1 MFFEKCGLEKK
12 VNLMGAGE
20 TAPDI
25 EYLCLFPKLF
35 YVPAPIRV
43 EITHSYLFNSNRILI
58 PKDTLMSVL
67 RTCLLIFLL
76 FPASPPGSGA
86 QQYSLQPED
95 LRLSTVPAGDTNALL
110 AAMDKA
116 AFLEAAQPDHAI
128 ARYHALLHASLD
140 AGFVAGVNRT
150 LNRLGNLYAGRGR
163 YDLSEQDYQSALA
176 ACARRQALWPC
187 LPTVYNGL
195 GTIRETQSRYREAA
209 TFYHKAVWLAERLG
223 VPSTGGVYNNLG
235 AVLISLDQFHEALH
249 YLDIAEERA
258 IASRNY
264 STLGMI
270 YTNKGL
276 VYYAEKQWNKSE
288 HYHRAAMKLS
298 REHQLPQTE
307 HESLTGLGILYLGL
321 GRPAE
326 ALHYLLQANKVPGN
340 FSLHYRNNNF
350 ENIGKAYQALGKYRE
365 AEKYLLL
372 ARSTAAQLQLGKKV
386 AENDLLLSQ
395 IYEAENKPA
404 RALEH
409 YKAYTSL
416 RDSFAGQEVITD
428 VQQLNIRFKTAE
440 KDKDIAQ
447 KQLLIARQEDIL
459 KQKNTWITL
468 IAVGALLISGLFV
481 SLYRNARHRQL
492 LQARQL
498 QILQQEQEINQLRAM
513 MQGEEKERARIA
525 QELHDGIGGML
536 AAIKMN
542 FSTLRHH
549 LAEGSPVRDL
559 REISG
564 MLDETS
570 HEVRKMAHNLM
581 PDTLLQHG
589 LSETLKAYCEKI
601 NAGDQVYVNV
611 QINAGLQKLSPP
623 FTLALY
629 RIIQELLQNVLKH
642 ADAGNVLVLLDEQ
655 QEKLK
660 LCIKD
665 NGRGFVV
672 GRQQEGLGL
681 QNVQSR
687 ISAFQ
692 GQLNIQSDP
701 AKGTLVTALFDLDK
715 IKA

>member
-1 MFFEKCGLEKK
+1 
-12 VNLMGAGE
+12 
-20 TAPDI
+20 
-25 EYLCLFPKLF
+25 
-35 YVPAPIRV
+35 
-43 EITHSYLFNSNRILI
+43 
-58 PKDTLMSVL
+58 MSVL
-67 RTCLLIFLL
+67 RFFLPVFLFFLIVPF
-76 FPASPPGSGA
+76 GSGA
-86 QQYSLQPED
+86 QYALQQFED

-110 AAMDKA
+110 TE
-116 AFLEAAQPDHAI
+116 LENIDALENMHPDSAI
-128 ARYHALLHASLD
+128 ARYHQLLHASLD
-140 AGFVAGVNRT
+140 AAFVTGVNRT
-150 LNRLGNLYAGRGR
+150 LNRLGNLYASRGR
-163 YDLSEQDYQSALA
+163 YDLSERDHQSALA
-176 ACARRQALWPC
+176 ACARRRALWPC

-195 GTIRETQSRYREAA
+195 GTIRETQSRYKEAA
-209 TFYHKAVWLAERLG
+209 AFYHKAVWLAERLQ
-223 VPSTGGVYNNLG
+223 VSSTGGVYNNLG
-235 AVLISLDQFHEALH
+235 AVLISLDQFREALH
-249 YLDIAEERA
+249 YLDLAEERA
-258 IASRNY
+258 TATGTY

-270 YTNKGL
+270 FTNKGL
-276 VYYAEKQWNKSE
+276 VYYAEKEWGKSE
-288 HYHRAAMKLS
+288 HYLLAALKLS
-298 REHQLPQTE
+298 REQHLAQTE
-307 HESLTGLGILYLGL
+307 HQALTGLGILNLGQ

-326 ALHYLLQANKVPGN
+326 ALKFLLLANAIPGN
-340 FSLHYRNNNF
+340 FSLHYRNATF
-350 ENIGKAYQALGKYRE
+350 ENIGKAYQALGQYPE
-365 AEKYLLL
+365 AERYLLL
-372 ARSTAAQLQLGKKV
+372 ARNTGEQLQLGKKV
-386 AENDLLLSQ
+386 AEIDLLLSGV
-395 IYEAENKPA
+395 YEAENKPA
-404 RALEH
+404 RALKH

-416 RDSFAGQEVITD
+416 RDSIANQEIITD
-428 VQQLNIRFKTAE
+428 VQQLNIRFRTAE
-440 KDKDIAQ
+440 KDKDIAR

-459 KQKNTWITL
+459 KQKNTWIVL
-468 IAVGALLISGLFV
+468 IAAGALLISGLFV

-498 QILQQEQEINQLRAM
+498 QILKQEQEINQLRAM

-549 LAEGSPVRDL
+549 LAEGGPVRDL

-570 HEVRKMAHNLM
+570 HEVRKMSHNLM

-655 QEKLK
+655 QEQLK
-660 LCIKD
+660 LSIKD
-665 NGRGFVV
+665 NGKGFVV

-687 ISAFQ
+687 VHAFQ
-692 GQLNIQSDP
+692 GQLDIQSDP
-701 AKGTLVTALFDLDK
+701 AKGTLVTAFFDLEK